1 MWGCLPQSLGQLL
14 PFGPLRL
21 DLAWS
26 RHPEFSGS
34 EVFGRLRPF
43 AYQVAIGPS
52 F

>member
-1 MWGCLPQSLGQLL
+1 ML

-26 RHPEFSGS
+26 GRDDMPRSSAPWRHLPYS
-34 EVFGRLRPF
+34 F
-43 AYQVAIGPS
+43 AYQFAIGPS